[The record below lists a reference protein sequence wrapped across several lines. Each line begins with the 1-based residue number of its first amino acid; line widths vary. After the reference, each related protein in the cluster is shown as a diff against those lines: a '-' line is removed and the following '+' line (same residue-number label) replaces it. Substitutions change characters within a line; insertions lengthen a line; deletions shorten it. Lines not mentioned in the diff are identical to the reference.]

1 MVEKR
6 QTKTALQNFETPFL
20 IFETPLLQA
29 ETPAH
34 FREMLKLRVNIVKA
48 GVKSEAPP
56 LHREAPPGINCK

>member
-1 MVEKR
+1 MGLR
-6 QTKTALQNFETPFL
+6 GAETPFL

-34 FREMLKLRVNIVKA
+34 FREMLKPRVNIVKA